1 MLKLMPPVM
10 QPAVDLVVPVYNE
23 APTLE
28 RQITV
33 LRRFLDRELPFPGQI
48 TIADNASTDQTLAI
62 ARQLEGR
69 LSQVRVIHLD
79 QKGRGR
85 ALRAAW
91 SASDCELL
99 AYTDVDLSTDLHAL
113 APLLAGIASGHC
125 ELAIGSRLAP
135 WARVSRS
142 RRREVVSRAYNLI
155 LRATLRARFS
165 DAQCGFKAI
174 RADVARA
181 LLPAVRDQNW
191 FFDTELLILAQ
202 RHGLRIGE
210 VAVDWV
216 EDPDSRVDV
225 TRTALEDL
233 RGVARLLARAVP
245 NRHVELELENARLKW
260 LDRGAGTPAP
270 SPVADHLPGAA

>member
-1 MLKLMPPVM
+1 MRNAMLPS
-10 QPAVDLVVPVYNE
+10 VDVVVPVYNE
-23 APTLE
+23 APTLQ
-28 RQITV
+28 RQLAI
-33 LRRFLDRELPFPGQI
+33 LHGFLDRGLPFTWQI

-62 ARQLEGR
+62 GR
-69 LSQVRVIHLD
+69 RLAQTLPRVRVIHLE

-91 SASDCELL
+91 SSSTCELL
-99 AYTDVDLSTDLHAL
+99 AYTDVDLSTDLRAL
-113 APLLAGIASGHC
+113 LPLLAGVASGHC

-135 WARVSRS
+135 SARVTRS
-142 RRREVVSRAYNLI
+142 PRREFISRAYNLI
-155 LRATLRARFS
+155 LRRTLSAGFS
-165 DAQCGFKAI
+165 DAQCGFKVI

-216 EDPDSRVDV
+216 EDPDSRVHV

-233 RGVARLLARAVP
+233 RGVARLRLRP
-245 NRHVELELENARLKW
+245 IPDRHIELELENARLQW
-260 LDRGAGTPAP
+260 VDRGARTPSP
-270 SPVADHLPGAA
+270 SPVPDHLPGAA